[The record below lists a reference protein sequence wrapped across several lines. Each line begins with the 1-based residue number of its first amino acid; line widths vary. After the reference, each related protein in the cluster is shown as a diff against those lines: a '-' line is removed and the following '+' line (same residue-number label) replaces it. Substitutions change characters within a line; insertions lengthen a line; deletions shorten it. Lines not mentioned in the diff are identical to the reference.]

1 MNRSGLVVW
10 WFDQLCRLMLPATF
24 HGRYGRALVD
34 AFTDGLSA
42 QPSRWRRLRYAA
54 RELRALLMTALS
66 EWRRLSG
73 AEAATTEHHGGFMYD
88 LGRDIVHAFRLTV
101 RNPQYSTMI
110 VVTLALGIGGNA
122 AVFTFVDAVLFRPL
136 PFERSDRLVQVW
148 NRMSTPVNRE
158 MTVAPADF
166 MDLAARSRT
175 IADLAA
181 HNVWFPTV
189 GDASGA
195 ERVNAGV
202 VTANLFPLL
211 GVKPILGRNFSA
223 GEDATSGDR
232 LLILSHGAWLRR
244 FAGSRAAIGQTL
256 LISGVP
262 YQIIGV
268 MPPEYRHPDPHEP
281 LHEAEFFA
289 PISYTAASASRE
301 SQFLRVVG
309 RLADG
314 ATIEQSRAELEG
326 IARQLAAEYP
336 ATNRDRAIHLIGLR
350 ENFFGALRRPLLI
363 AQAAALLVLLIA
375 CANIGNLVLVRGH
388 SRRREF
394 AVRVSLGA
402 QRFRLARQLVVETLV
417 LSLLGS
423 VLALVCLA
431 AGMGA
436 LRSLEG
442 RFIPAIADFAFDGT
456 VILFTIALAMLTGLV
471 FGLVPLLELQ
481 RGDLRGILAEETA
494 GAGRSRRAQRLQH
507 TLVAAEVALALGLVV
522 GTGVLARSLIAM
534 RQVSP
539 GFSTD
544 DVLTFEVV
552 LPAISYSDTA
562 RTRTFFRELEPR
574 LAALPGASAAALI
587 SDLPLTSENR
597 SLGVRPAE
605 RPPES
610 EVDTNFQVVS
620 ASYFATLDIPVLRG
634 RAFTA
639 QDGGNVAVI
648 GESLAR
654 QFWPGQDAIG
664 KRLIVQRGEPVLV
677 VGVVGDVID
686 QNLTAGTKAMLY
698 LPPPAQRLRRMAVV
712 LRTTVP
718 PLSLATA
725 ARNVVREMDATVP
738 VVDVRTMRDIVD
750 QHLGQPR
757 FTASLSTLFS
767 ALALALA
774 VLGVYGVLA
783 YAVSTRTR
791 EIGIRAAL
799 GADHAAVG
807 RMIVRQAMRLVLPGL
822 VIGALLGT
830 AITRV
835 LSSYLFGVG
844 SLDFISFATAGAIL
858 IAAAL
863 LASWI
868 PARRAAA
875 ISPMRAILQ

>member
-1 MNRSGLVVW
+1 MSRSGFMVW
-10 WFDQLCRLMLPATF
+10 CFDRLGRWMLPVAF
-24 HGRYGRALVD
+24 HERYGRALVD
-34 AFTDGLSA
+34 AFADGLSA
-42 QPSRWRRLRYAA
+42 QPSRWRRLRYSA
-54 RELRALLMTALS
+54 RELVALLVTALS

-73 AEAATTEHHGGFMYD
+73 AETAATEHHGGFMYD
-88 LGRDIVHAFRLTV
+88 LGREIAHAIRLTV
-101 RNPQYSTMI
+101 RNPQYSAMI

-148 NRMSTPVNRE
+148 NWMSSPLNRE

-175 IADLAA
+175 VSDLAA

-189 GDASGA
+189 GDASSA

-211 GVKPILGRNFSA
+211 GVKPLLGRNFSA

-244 FAGSRAAIGQTL
+244 FAGSRTAIGQTL

-262 YQIIGV
+262 YQIVGV
-268 MPPEYRHPDPHEP
+268 LPPEYRHPDPHEP
-281 LHEAEFFA
+281 LHDAEFFA
-289 PISYTAASASRE
+289 PISYTAAASRE

-314 ATIEQSRAELEG
+314 VTIEQSRAELES
-326 IARQLAAEYP
+326 IARQLAVEYP
-336 ATNRDRAIHLIGLR
+336 VTNRDRAIHLVSLR

-394 AVRVSLGA
+394 AIRVSLGA

-417 LSLLGS
+417 LALLGS
-423 VLALVCLA
+423 VLALACLA

-442 RFIPAIADFAFDGT
+442 RFIPAIADFKVDGT
-456 VILFTIALAMLTGLV
+456 VILFTIALALLTGLV
-471 FGLVPLLELQ
+471 FGLVPMLELQ

-507 TLVAAEVALALGLVV
+507 TLVAAEVALALALVV
-522 GTGVLARSLIAM
+522 GTGVLARSLIAL

-539 GFSTD
+539 GFVAD

-552 LPAISYSDTA
+552 LPTISYPDTA

-597 SLGVRPAE
+597 SLGVRPVE
-605 RPPES
+605 RPAES

-620 ASYFATLDIPVLRG
+620 PTYFATLGIPVLRG

-639 QDGGNVAVI
+639 QDGGDVAVV

-654 QFWPGQDAIG
+654 QFWPGQNAIG
-664 KRLIVQRGEPVLV
+664 KRLVIQRGEPVLV
-677 VGVVGDVID
+677 VGVVGDVVD
-686 QNLTAGTKAMLY
+686 QSLTAGTKAMLY
-698 LPPPAQRLRRMAVV
+698 LPPAAQRLRRMAVV

-750 QHLGQPR
+750 EHLGQPR

-774 VLGVYGVLA
+774 VLGVYSVLA

-799 GADHAAVG
+799 GADHATVG

-822 VIGALLGT
+822 VIGTLLGT
-830 AITRV
+830 VITRV

-844 SLDFISFATAGAIL
+844 SLDFISFAAAGAIL
-858 IAAAL
+858 TAAAL
-863 LASWI
+863 LASWT

-875 ISPMRAILQ
+875 ISPTRAMQQ